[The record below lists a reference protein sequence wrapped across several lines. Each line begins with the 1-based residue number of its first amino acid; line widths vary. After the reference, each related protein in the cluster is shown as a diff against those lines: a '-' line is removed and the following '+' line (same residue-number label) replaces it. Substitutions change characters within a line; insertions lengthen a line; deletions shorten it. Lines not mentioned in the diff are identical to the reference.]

1 MPDIKLAIGLMS
13 GTSMDG
19 IDASLLRS
27 DGDAA
32 IDIMGHH
39 SYTYSA
45 VFRQQLKSALDIASR
60 IKNRDDRPA
69 QLREIEVALTDLHAT
84 LVQQLLHKY
93 AINSDSVDLI
103 GFHGQTVLHRPEN
116 ALTVQIGDGQ
126 QLANQTG
133 IDVIY
138 DMRANDMT
146 HGGQG
151 APLVPVYHRA
161 LANKLRGKAQFPIA
175 FVNIGGISNLT
186 WIGEESSIYA
196 FDCGP
201 GNVLIDQWISLRTS
215 KQYDDGGKIALKGN
229 VIDKIIQ
236 NYQMHSF
243 FCQPTPGSLDWR
255 SFSPLTDTTISIEDG
270 AASLSYITAFGIVN
284 SFRHVPQTPKTLV
297 LSGGGAHNKAIAKYL
312 EKLTK
317 TANSK
322 LLNAQSIGADPD
334 FIESDAWG
342 YLAIRSFYGLPLT
355 YPTTTGCDKPVSGG
369 KHVKPNNL
377 Q

>member
-27 DGDAA
+27 DGDAV
-32 IDIMGHH
+32 IDVIGHH

-45 VFRQQLKSALDIASR
+45 AFRQQLKSALDMANQ
-60 IKNRDDRPA
+60 IKNRDDRPD
-69 QLREIEVALTDLHAT
+69 QLRKIEVELTDLHAT

-93 AINSDSVDLI
+93 AIKSDSVDLI
-103 GFHGQTVLHRPEN
+103 GFHGQTVLHKPEN

-215 KQYDDGGKIALKGN
+215 KQYDDGGEIALKGN
-229 VIDKIIQ
+229 VIDKIIR
-236 NYQMHSF
+236 NYQMHPF
-243 FCQPTPGSLDWR
+243 FCELMPGSLDWR
-255 SFSPLTDTTISIEDG
+255 SFSPLTDTTVSIEDG

-284 SFRHVPQTPKTLV
+284 SFRHVPQTPKTLI
-297 LSGGGAHNKAIAKYL
+297 LSGGGAHNKAIIKYL

-317 TANSK
+317 TGNSK
-322 LLNAQSIGADPD
+322 FLNAQSIGANPD

-342 YLAIRSFYGLPLT
+342 YLAIRSFYDLPLT

-369 KHVKPNNL
+369 KHVKPSNL